1 MAFGLETHSGSS
13 PSACKIRQGAH
24 PPSPADWRMETPC
37 CMDRRYGRIEPY
49 PCSGLCGADILGASE
64 VQHSVQHVG
73 GDGHVWTTA
82 SVQGKNGR
90 SATWSGAV
98 MCPASTDAVRMTAGH
113 DEFHGS
119 GPNHLAAQFVP
130 WPSRVFPIPA

>member
-1 MAFGLETHSGSS
+1 MDRGCGRTKPDPCSGS
-13 PSACKIRQGAH
+13 CD
-24 PPSPADWRMETPC
+24 ADVLRAPPC
-37 CMDRRYGRIEPY
+37 CMDRRDGRTEPD
-49 PCSGLCGADILGASE
+49 PCSGSCDADVLRASQL
-64 VQHSVQHVG
+64 QHSVQYVDR
-73 GDGHVWTTA
+73 DGHVWTTA

-98 MCPASTDAVRMTAGH
+98 MCSASNDAVRVTAGH
-113 DEFHGS
+113 DEFRGS